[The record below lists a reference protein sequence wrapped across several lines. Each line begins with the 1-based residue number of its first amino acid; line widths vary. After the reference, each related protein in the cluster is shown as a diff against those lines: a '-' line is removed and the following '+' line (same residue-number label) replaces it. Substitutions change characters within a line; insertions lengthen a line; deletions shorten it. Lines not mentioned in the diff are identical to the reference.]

1 MLQSPCSL
9 NETANL
15 SSACKHHATPKKL
28 QKLVENWIKLLTKR
42 DEDKLG
48 TRYQWHKVI
57 TLKISLLSRT
67 TALVYQMKVGE
78 VKFRPRREYDPCLC
92 CMLCWNPSAKELDCG
107 LFCMEITEIVSKFL
121 CECEVSLPSGQSQQQ
136 QFRTLVQTWGD
147 LQPPYSVLSLQ
158 NHGNEHLGK

>member
-9 NETANL
+9 NETTDL
-15 SSACKHHATPKKL
+15 SSACKHYATPKIL
-28 QKLVENWIKLLTKR
+28 QKRVENWIKLLTKR
-42 DEDKLG
+42 DQDKLG
-48 TRYQWHKVI
+48 TRYQWHKVR

-78 VKFRPRREYDPCLC
+78 VQAPGWVWPLP
-92 CMLCWNPSAKELDCG
+92 MLYVVLKPKCERARLWFVLHGDYW
-107 LFCMEITEIVSKFL
+107 IVSKFL

-136 QFRTLVQTWGD
+136 QFQTLVQTWGD

-158 NHGNEHLGK
+158 NYGNEHLGK